1 MDYVPAA
8 EVRVIDGETLRYG
21 REHIRILG
29 IDAPETEN
37 RARCDAERQ
46 LAAKATTTLTNIIM
60 GKRLEVERHGKDR
73 FGRTLA
79 YIRISGAD
87 VGEMLI
93 MADVAVRWGDGAE
106 RALERV
112 TSDRRPDWCA
122 RLAR

>member
-8 EVRVIDGETLRYG
+8 EVSVIDGETLRYG
-21 REHIRILG
+21 RERIRILG

-37 RARCDAERQ
+37 RARCEAERQ
-46 LAAKATTTLTNIIM
+46 LAAKAATALTDIII

-93 MADVAVRWGDGAE
+93 MADVAVRWGNGAKQ
-106 RALERV
+106 ALERV
-112 TSDRRPDWCA
+112 TSNRRPDWCA
-122 RLAR
+122 RLVR

>member
-21 REHIRILG
+21 RERIRILG
-29 IDAPETEN
+29 IDAPETD
-37 RARCDAERQ
+37 RAGCDAERQ
-46 LAAKATTTLTNIIM
+46 LAAMATTTLTDIII

-79 YIRISGAD
+79 YIRIGGAD

-93 MADVAVRWGDGAE
+93 LANVAVRWGNGAKE
-106 RALERV
+106 ALERV
-112 TSDRRPDWCA
+112 TSNRRPDWCA